1 MACFQLAGIDP
12 SFMDLFISVARG
24 VASASA
30 PSLRSR
36 AGILCNP
43 VDLLLCNFLSSLAAK
58 DSLT

>member
-12 SFMDLFISVARG
+12 SFIDLFISIARG
-24 VASASA
+24 VASVLA

-36 AGILCNP
+36 AGIFCNP
-43 VDLLLCNFLSSLAAK
+43 VDLLLFNFLSSLATK

>member
-12 SFMDLFISVARG
+12 SFMDLFTSIARG

-36 AGILCNP
+36 ARILCNP
-43 VDLLLCNFLSSLAAK
+43 VDLLLSSFLSSLATK